1 MHHYLLTAPAKINL
15 HLEII
20 GDRAD
25 GYHELV
31 MILQGIA
38 LEDRIEIH
46 AGSTQNILLYCEH
59 PDVPLGANNIAYK
72 AAQLMCREYPQAYA
86 QYGGLEIAID
96 KKIPVA
102 AGLAGGSTD
111 AAAVLVGIN
120 LLWKLGLTQ
129 PELQTLA
136 SQLGSDIPF
145 CLEGGTALALGRGE
159 ELSALDGLH
168 QGTVILAKHR
178 NLFVSTAWAYQT
190 YREQFEPTYL
200 KAPEAIEL
208 RKKEAHAADL
218 VSAIAQHDY
227 PKVGKLLY
235 NDLEKVVFPAYP
247 KVEALKLA
255 FQEENEVLGAM
266 MSGSG
271 PTIFALCSANAVAET
286 IVENV
291 RSKINDSTVDFW
303 ITELTSHGIQVKSF

>member
-1 MHHYLLTAPAKINL
+1 MQHYSLTAPGKINL

-31 MILQGIA
+31 MILQGIG
-38 LEDRIEIH
+38 LEDRIDLD
-46 AGSTQNILLYCEH
+46 AGSTQAIHLHCEH
-59 PDVPLGANNIAYK
+59 PDVPLGPDNIAYK
-72 AAQLMCREYPQAYA
+72 AAQLMCREYSQAYA
-86 QYGGLEIAID
+86 QYGGLEITID

-159 ELSALDGLH
+159 ELSPLQGLD
-168 QGTVILAKHR
+168 QATVILAKHR
-178 NLFVSTAWAYQT
+178 NLFVSTAWAYQS
-190 YREQFEPTYL
+190 YRQRFGESYYQ
-200 KAPEAIEL
+200 KPETIEVG
-208 RKKEAHAADL
+208 KKQAHSADL
-218 VSAIAQHDY
+218 VSAISQQDY
-227 PKVGKLLY
+227 LKIGQLLY
-235 NDLEKVVFPAYP
+235 NDLEKVVFPEYP
-247 KVEALKLA
+247 KVEALKSA
-255 FQEENEVLGAM
+255 FQEEKEVLGAM

-271 PTIFALCSANAVAET
+271 PTVFALCSATAKAQD
-286 IVENV
+286 IIENV
-291 RSKINDSTVDFW
+291 RSKINDSTVEFW
-303 ITELTSHGIQVKSF
+303 TTELTNRGIQVKS

>member
-1 MHHYLLTAPAKINL
+1 MQHYTLTAPAKINL

-31 MILQGIA
+31 MVLQGIG
-38 LEDRIEIH
+38 LEDRIH
-46 AGSTQNILLYCEH
+46 LYAGSTQAIHLHCEH
-59 PDVPLGANNIAYK
+59 PDVPLGPENIAYK
-72 AAQLMCREYPQAYA
+72 AAQLMCQAYPQAYA
-86 QYGGLEIAID
+86 QYGGVDISIE
-96 KKIPVA
+96 KHIPVA

-136 SQLGSDIPF
+136 MRLGSDIPF

-159 ELSALDGLH
+159 ELSALDDLH
-168 QGTVILAKHR
+168 AAKVILAKHR
-178 NLFVSTAWAYQT
+178 NLYVSTAWAYQT
-190 YREQFEPTYL
+190 YRQQFGETYVQQPETVEPG
-200 KAPEAIEL
+200 
-208 RKKEAHAADL
+208 RKKAHSANL
-218 VSAIAQHDY
+218 VSAIAQQNY
-227 PKVGKLLY
+227 PQIGQLLY

-247 KVEALKLA
+247 QVEALKTA
-255 FQEENEVLGAM
+255 FQQEEAVLGAM

-271 PTIFALCSANAVAET
+271 PTVFALCPATTNVET
-286 IVENV
+286 IVTAV
-291 RSKINDSTVDFW
+291 QSKLNDSSIDFW
-303 ITELTSHGIQVKSF
+303 ATELSSHGIQVK